1 MQSYVEKWQAIIN
14 FCTENDKVISA
25 IAAIATVIVMYQ
37 TVRATKASR
46 RSAFVAFKA
55 LEYSQRISLREA
67 FESRY
72 SLLLDQHNQHLKNVC
87 DFLASQEGGHSKV

>member
-1 MQSYVEKWQAIIN
+1 MEWQAIIN

-55 LEYSQRISLREA
+55 LEYSLRISYARRLSPDTR
-67 FESRY
+67 FY
-72 SLLLDQHNQHLKNVC
+72 
-87 DFLASQEGGHSKV
+87 